1 MLIRTY
7 LKIVC
12 NIPFV
17 MIDEPVQLQQF
28 NWISLGFKLIVLV
41 KHNIGALHIK
51 TILYEFIYFYYFLFR
66 KYVFFQTTKQRVFSK
81 KRIFTKLMHF

>member
-1 MLIRTY
+1 

-17 MIDEPVQLQQF
+17 MIDEPVHLQQF

-51 TILYEFIYFYYFLFR
+51 TIQYELIYIYLFFVLFYSVNMFSFKQQNTEHFPKN
-66 KYVFFQTTKQRVFSK
+66 KYSPS
-81 KRIFTKLMHF
+81 